1 LNQGARL
8 NLRGGALNKIEK
20 KEIAPDVARLFEE
33 EVHGL
38 KPDSSRKELCD
49 LVNDYI
55 YYQTDDLSK
64 EEAHAIVDVTCRSG
78 FKETRKRSS

>member
-1 LNQGARL
+1 M
-8 NLRGGALNKIEK
+8 GGAMNKIAK
-20 KEIAPDVARLFEE
+20 KDSAPDAARLFEE

-38 KPDSSRKELCD
+38 KPDISRKELCD

-55 YYQTDDLSK
+55 YYQTDDLGK

-78 FKETRKRSS
+78 LKEIKQGSS